1 MKIIVN
7 GESREIVAPLLA
19 GALEELGY
27 NQARIATAING
38 LFIPMKR
45 RGETRLKDGD
55 MLDVVAPM
63 QGG

>member
-7 GESREIVAPLLA
+7 GEGREITAAILDR
-19 GALEELGY
+19 ALEELGY

-38 LFIPMKR
+38 LFIPMKQ
-45 RGETRLKDGD
+45 RGRTSLKDGD